1 MQFRL
6 INALATFQKRINN
19 ILGEHLDKFVIVY
32 LNDIIIYLI
41 TKEKHEKYIE
51 WVLKR
56 LQEEQMLVVI
66 EKCEFFIRKT
76 DFVRFIIKLGRL
88 SMDPKKIKAIVNQ

>member
-19 ILGEHLDKFVIVY
+19 ILGEHLDKFVMVY

-41 TKEKHEKYIE
+41 TKEEHEEYVK

-56 LQEEQMLVVI
+56 L
-66 EKCEFFIRKT
+66 
-76 DFVRFIIKLGRL
+76 
-88 SMDPKKIKAIVNQ
+88 